1 MKPDKYVMCVGS
13 ACVET
18 SNLFEGLEQA
28 KRSSKSEWSYRGRSY
43 PVSVGK
49 RVDEKY
55 KQVLVAKR
63 VTCESL
69 VINAG

>member
-1 MKPDKYVMCVGS
+1 MKFDKYVMWVGS
-13 ACVET
+13 ACVE
-18 SNLFEGLEQA
+18 
-28 KRSSKSEWSYRGRSY
+28 SEWSYRGRSY

-55 KQVLVAKR
+55 KQVLSAKR